1 MFKSEVA
8 KTLNCSEKT
17 VYRYVREGK
26 LSVKYEKIPGASGK
40 PKAVFNEQKV
50 LQLKEELSTPV
61 YLSIPEAV
69 SDVVQKDSILSSRN
83 WECIEQSLEAWK
95 YSQYLASLKQKL
107 LLTTLE
113 AAAVSGLSVSAIRR
127 AIKKDLLPVLRFGNR
142 YKISQERL
150 EIFIKNLEEGY

>member
-17 VYRYVREGK
+17 VYRYVREGR

-40 PKAVFNEQKV
+40 PKAVFSEQEV
-50 LQLKEELSTPV
+50 LRLKEELNTPV
-61 YLSIPEAV
+61 YLSIPEVV
-69 SDVVQKDSILSSRN
+69 SDIVQKDSLNSRN

-127 AIKKDLLPVLRFGNR
+127 AIREDLLPVLRFGKR

-150 EIFIKNLEEGY
+150 EIFIKSLEEGY